1 MNHDFEHIFETGDH
15 IDESRL
21 WLYVQGKLN
30 HKDTHDV
37 EKHLNDCEMCSDV
50 VVGLSSYSS
59 EGNYNASVNRTT
71 EAFYAK
77 MKKKPMFN
85 LRKLSIAAILLIL
98 AGSSY
103 VFFVQL
109 KKSKAP
115 DTNLAQELALE
126 SDTLQQE
133 TAYLSKDTS
142 IESDIAINT
151 LSPEESLSSADKK
164 EASEPLQYSTPPPP
178 PEEEVEEVFMEEL
191 NVVEND
197 QDEVNLDINTESDE
211 STEIE
216 MNMNAFEK
224 KLEAEDDVVSCEAIA
239 FATVEDKPVFPGGDN
254 ALLRYISE
262 NTRYPQKAK
271 ESGIQGR
278 VFVQFVIDKTGK
290 VTDVRIARSVSPE
303 LDEEAKRVVSTLP
316 KWTPGKQQGK
326 PVPVTYI
333 VPINFRLY

>member
-37 EKHLNDCEMCSDV
+37 EKHLNDCEMCRDV

-59 EGNYNASVNRTT
+59 EGNFNASVNRTT

-77 MKKKPMFN
+77 MKKKSTLK

-103 VFFVQL
+103 MFVVQL
-109 KKSKAP
+109 KKSKVP

-151 LSPEESLSSADKK
+151 LDTEESLSSAKKK
-164 EASEPLQYSTPPPP
+164 ETSEPFQYSTPPPP
-178 PEEEVEEVFMEEL
+178 PAEVEEVVVEEL
-191 NVVEND
+191 NIVEDD
-197 QDEVNLDINTESDE
+197 QEEENIDINTESDE
-211 STEIE
+211 NTEIE
-216 MNMNAFEK
+216 INMNVFEK
-224 KLEAEDDVVSCEAIA
+224 SLEAEDDVVSCEAIA
-239 FATVEDKPVFPGGDN
+239 FAIVEDKPVFPGGDN
-254 ALLRYISE
+254 ALLRYLSE
-262 NTRYPQKAK
+262 NTKYPEKAK

-278 VFVQFVIDKTGK
+278 VFVQFIIDKTGK
-290 VTDVRIARSVSPE
+290 VTDVRIARGVSPE